1 VQCSF
6 PRFLLESLEGLID
19 MPRWTP
25 EAREKQRQLIKQ
37 WQPWENSTGPKTEQ
51 GRGISSQ
58 NARRTALSDEELVAG
73 LRKMRLELG
82 AIAKIQQ
89 KQRIDEMW
97 DAVIASFEK

>member
-1 VQCSF
+1 
-6 PRFLLESLEGLID
+6 

-37 WQPWENSTGPKTEQ
+37 WQPWERSTGPRTEQ
-51 GRGISSQ
+51 GKEVSSQ

-73 LRKMRLELG
+73 LRKMRRELG

-89 KQRIDEMW
+89 RREFEEMW
-97 DAVIASFEK
+97 DKLLSPFER